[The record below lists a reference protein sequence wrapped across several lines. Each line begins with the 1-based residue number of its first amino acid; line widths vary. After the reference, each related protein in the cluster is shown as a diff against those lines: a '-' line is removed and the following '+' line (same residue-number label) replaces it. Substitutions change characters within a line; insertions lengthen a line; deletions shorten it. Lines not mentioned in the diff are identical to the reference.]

1 MDAFQ
6 TCERRKVSLM
16 HDHHN
21 HHQHQSPVDSG
32 PGSFSDLWNPEIM
45 LLVLL
50 LAILYFLVTGPLRYR
65 FSDATPA
72 TGKQKALFVLAM
84 VVLYAA
90 AGSPIN
96 YFGHHFLFSAH
107 MLQMALLFIALP
119 PLLMVGVPSWLWAVI
134 FRNKLLLALMRVF
147 AQPLVAALVF
157 NTLLS
162 FYHVPFILDF
172 AARDHDWMN
181 AIHALLFLAAFCM
194 WWPIVNPLPGQ
205 EQQLAG
211 LRKIGYLFANSI
223 LITPACALI
232 IFANEPLYQNFMNAP
247 RVFPGLDAFA
257 DQRLGGIIMK
267 LIQEVVYGSVLSH
280 IFYKWYKNEKENDL
294 PMDRQPGQTD
304 LGLLEP
310 ALADNKNR
318 V

>member
-1 MDAFQ
+1 
-6 TCERRKVSLM
+6 M

-21 HHQHQSPVDSG
+21 HHSPQDTG
-32 PGSFSDLWNPEIM
+32 LGSFSDLWNPEIM
-45 LLVLL
+45 LLSLL
-50 LAILYFLVTGPLRYR
+50 LVIAYFLVTGPLRGR

-72 TGKQKALFVLAM
+72 TGKQKTLFVMAM
-84 VVLYAA
+84 VVFYAA

-96 YFGHHFLFSAH
+96 YLGHHYLFSAH
-107 MLQMALLFIALP
+107 MLQMALLFFVLP
-119 PLLMVGVPSWLWAVI
+119 PMLMVGIPGWLWAVML
-134 FRNKLLLALMRVF
+134 RNKLIFAWMRVF
-147 AQPLVAALVF
+147 TQPLVAALVF

-172 AARDHDWMN
+172 AAQDHDWMN
-181 AIHALLFLAAFCM
+181 AIHAVLFLAAFCM
-194 WWPIVNPLPGQ
+194 WWPIVNPLPVQ

-211 LRKIGYLFANSI
+211 LRKIGYLFANGV

-247 RVFPGLDAFA
+247 QLFAGHDAFA

-267 LIQEVVYGSVLSH
+267 LVQEVVYGSILSY
-280 IFYKWYKNEKENDL
+280 IFYQWYRTEKQNDL
-294 PMDRQPGQTD
+294 PMDQQPDQPD

-310 ALADNKNR
+310 AMADNKSR